1 MSNTVEIDK
10 EIFQDFANF
19 YGKIYGLPPLAAKIY
34 AFLIFDFERE
44 GMSFDELVEAFAASK
59 SSVSSNLNFLLQIN
73 LIKDFNRIDE
83 RKRYFKLNDEYP
95 RIRFG
100 EVVKKMQTELNILD
114 RFHQYRKERGY
125 DFTEKHEI
133 YTSLLKNNIE
143 NIENSL
149 KKLYDEE

>member
-34 AFLIFDFERE
+34 AFLIFDFEKE
-44 GMSFDELVEAFAASK
+44 GMSFDELVEAFSASK

-83 RKRYFKLNDEYP
+83 RKRYFKLNEEYP

-114 RFHQYRKERGY
+114 RFNQYRKERGY
-125 DFTEKHEI
+125 DFTEKYEI